1 MIQTAILGGREAARL
16 EDRQSALFFSI
27 AATLTVQFARW
38 KRPYSQV
45 PPCSRKDWHNIATHF
60 VLLWLSARFQAR
72 PPDLK
77 TNYPNQVQTD
87 CWQTERCTIRLI
99 QSRTDKLKA
108 RPTGCTDILTV
119 TCGGGDLNNFQLR
132 ARGLV
137 QDTNLDVCSVGLPNL
152 SNQRNGCHGDSE
164 ADEGQATPKNSSG
177 VCGCTL
183 TRKGKVLHW
192 TITFHTKQLEMCSNE

>member
-1 MIQTAILGGREAARL
+1 MIHTAILGGREAARL

-38 KRPYSQV
+38 MRPYSQV
-45 PPCSRKDWHNIATHF
+45 PPCSRKDWYNIATHF

-99 QSRTDKLKA
+99 QSQTHRMHRHTDSHLRWGRSEQFPAEGPWSRSRHELGRLFRWTAKPQQPAKRLPW
-108 RPTGCTDILTV
+108 RQRSRWGSGDTGKQFRCLWLHT
-119 TCGGGDLNNFQLR
+119 
-132 ARGLV
+132 
-137 QDTNLDVCSVGLPNL
+137 
-152 SNQRNGCHGDSE
+152 H
-164 ADEGQATPKNSSG
+164 K
-177 VCGCTL
+177 
-183 TRKGKVLHW
+183 KGKCVALNYNISH
-192 TITFHTKQLEMCSNE
+192 